1 VIEKKEESRKEGAK
15 EMYLMLNDQEIIKIF
30 LLCLDLSGEENCSL
44 GVMRSSNTLMQR
56 LLGTVMAV
64 DIEYGFREEAD
75 VEREMDEAERSE

>member
-1 VIEKKEESRKEGAK
+1 
-15 EMYLMLNDQEIIKIF
+15 MYLMLNDQEIIKIF